1 MKENLIIV
9 ATTIVIMVLGGT
21 LGWKANDA
29 WYDDAQTDKDLQF
42 AKQFILYQDSII
54 NFQDSIV
61 LEHVDWSIDEG
72 DYPFAVDN
80 AFVVLNLK
88 RNK

>member
-1 MKENLIIV
+1 MKENLILA
-9 ATTIVIMVLGGT
+9 ATIIAAMVLGGT
-21 LGWKANDA
+21 IGWKVNDA

-54 NFQDSIV
+54 NLQDSIV

-88 RNK
+88 RK